1 MFLYV
6 SYTLYGRGFFFL
18 RLKSNISYLPRNI
31 SRLKKIHFIK
41 PALDENVTLSI
52 TLCL

>member
-6 SYTLYGRGFFFL
+6 SYTLYGEVFFL
-18 RLKSNISYLPRNI
+18 RLKSNISNLSRNI

-41 PALDENVTLSI
+41 PALDENVTL
-52 TLCL
+52 L